1 MYYTWK
7 KIQSKFVNYKDHLKT
22 GIKDLIWD
30 CNVMNGRGRK
40 KITEKTTN
48 NETAI
53 LQKSKFIAE
62 FPLIF
67 SLQCLFSDD
76 ERDNLLIW

>member
-1 MYYTWK
+1 MAEEE
-7 KIQSKFVNYKDHLKT
+7 
-22 GIKDLIWD
+22 
-30 CNVMNGRGRK
+30 K